1 MRRNKVRGGKKEER
15 GEEGEMRREKVKRGN
30 SRKEEENERRIL

>member
-30 SRKEEENERRIL
+30 SRKEENERRIL